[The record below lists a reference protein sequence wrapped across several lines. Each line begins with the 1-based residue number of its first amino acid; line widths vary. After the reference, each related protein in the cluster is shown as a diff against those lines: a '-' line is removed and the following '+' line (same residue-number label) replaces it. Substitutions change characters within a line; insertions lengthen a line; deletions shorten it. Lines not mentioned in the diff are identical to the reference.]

1 MKLKTFFATFFAAA
15 TITVSGQSAESIH
28 EFKVTDIDGKS
39 FDFAQLKGKKILVVN
54 TASKC
59 GYTDQ
64 YKDLEA
70 LYQKYKDRNFII
82 IGFPANNFMHQEP
95 GTDADIKSFC
105 TLTYQVSFPMMS
117 KISVKG
123 DDIAPIYAWLQSKK
137 LNGVAD
143 AKVTWNFNKFLI
155 DEQGHWVRSY
165 GSSENPL
172 SPAIQ
177 AWIEGK

>member
-1 MKLKTFFATFFAAA
+1 MNIKTLLASLFVASSLS
-15 TITVSGQSAESIH
+15 VSGQVAQSIH
-28 EFKVTDIDGKS
+28 EFTVTDIDGKT
-39 FDFAQLKGKKILVVN
+39 FDFAQLKGKKIMVVN

-59 GYTDQ
+59 GYTGQ

-70 LYQKYKDRNFII
+70 LYLKYKNSDFVIV
-82 IGFPANNFMHQEP
+82 GFPANDFLRQEP

-105 TLTYQVSFPMMS
+105 SLTYQVTFPMMS

-123 DDIAPIYAWLQSKK
+123 NDIAPIYAWLQYEKF
-137 LNGVAD
+137 NGVAD
-143 AKVTWNFNKFLI
+143 AKVSWNFNKFLI